1 MLSLLLS
8 LLVQQAPAPVA
19 SPTALPLEDFQQLCQ
34 ELHIRASASL
44 TIVNFLTGDSVAT
57 ASGIIIDNEGHVI
70 VPSRVSMAQIEE
82 DSVSVYVVR
91 GDNKSFSASLV
102 AENRHYGLSLLHV
115 PQLEGLAAKPLSTLL
130 PLTPGTLAFTFSNFL
145 GSMPEL
151 NQSIISAN
159 SFQYG
164 NCVLQPLGD
173 RLANDDIGMVMNLDG
188 ELIGIIWPDFGV
200 LELQQLS
207 MSFFVP
213 IEVVFDLFRQLNPPW
228 LAPRILGVLVD
239 QHLRTPLLVVVNN
252 DTDTAIV
259 NTRRPIWRL
268 TVSAVA
274 DGSVADVAN
283 IEPGDEL
290 VSINGTSIMSAM
302 HLRMALQESPV
313 TTNLMILRD
322 GHPIALKLSF
332 AADKSQD

>member
-8 LLVQQAPAPVA
+8 LFVQQAPAPVA
-19 SPTALPLEDFQQLCQ
+19 PATALPLEDFQQLCQ

-44 TIVNFLTGDSVAT
+44 TIVNFSTADRVAT

-70 VPSRVSMAQIEE
+70 VPSRVSMAQIAE
-82 DSVSVYVVR
+82 DSVSVDVVR
-91 GDNKSFSASLV
+91 GDNKSFPASLV

-115 PQLEGLAAKPLSTLL
+115 PQLEGLGAKPLSALL

-145 GSMPEL
+145 GSMPAL
-151 NQSIISAN
+151 NQSVISAN

-188 ELIGIIWPDFGV
+188 ELIGIIWPDFGA

-213 IEVVFDLFRQLNPPW
+213 IEVVFDLFRQLNTPW
-228 LAPRILGVLVD
+228 LPPRILGVMVD
-239 QHLRTPLLVVVNN
+239 QELRSEQMPNSECC
-252 DTDTAIV
+252 
-259 NTRRPIWRL
+259 WRL

-283 IEPGDEL
+283 IKPGDEL

-302 HLRMALQESPV
+302 HLRMALQKSPV

-322 GHPIALKLSF
+322 GHSIALKLSF
-332 AADKSQD
+332 AADKIQD